1 MKSMVSRIEKL
12 TRFYNLAP
20 DTKEWLSERIIES
33 KILPGQRLIRQG
45 DFANLFYI
53 IESGYVKWERESIEN
68 GTVLLDVY
76 GRCETPGELAVNINV
91 PYPASGVALTSGV
104 VLRLSASD
112 YREFQ
117 VRDPGFAIHSSY
129 CIASRAYAL
138 FGRVEQE
145 PEVERRL
152 AGFLLRLVRKFGVLV
167 AGGGIVVP
175 FTLPRKDYSNAVNC
189 RVETAIRTMSHWKKR
204 GWVAQKGETI
214 QVSREF
220 VDHFAPDFFG
230 SGADPFAFGGECDRC
245 RVRAERSLDFSAGL
259 GPQHLAPP
267 PRRLSVAVA
276 AQVHAVVP
284 PAEESDKRGFSRL
297 SMRS

>member
-1 MKSMVSRIEKL
+1 MKSMISRIEKL

-33 KILPGQRLIRQG
+33 RVLPGQRLIRQG
-45 DFANLFYI
+45 DFANIFYV

-76 GRCETPGELAVNINV
+76 GRCETPGELAININV

-104 VLRLSASD
+104 VFRLSASD

-138 FGRVEQE
+138 FGRIEQE

-152 AGFLLRLVRKFGVLV
+152 AGFLLRLVRKFGVLA
-167 AGGGIVVP
+167 AGGGVTVP

-204 GWVAQKGETI
+204 GWVDQKGETI
-214 QVSREF
+214 LVSREF
-220 VDHFAPDFFG
+220 IDHFSPDFFG

-245 RVRAERSLDFSAGL
+245 RARTERSFDRTTGP
-259 GPQHLAPP
+259 GPQLVAPT
-267 PRRLSVAVA
+267 RRPSVAVA
-276 AQVHAVVP
+276 AQARASVSSPSEHEKRVV
-284 PAEESDKRGFSRL
+284 SRL
-297 SMRS
+297 SLRT